1 MEEARCL
8 SGWKRNMGEERGERE
23 RVKETTE
30 QNERTLSNDEGEEKE
45 MDDNE
50 ARIAASKLQ

>member
-1 MEEARCL
+1 MLKWLEEEYGR
-8 SGWKRNMGEERGERE
+8 RERGE

>member
-8 SGWKRNMGEERGERE
+8 SGWKRNMGEERGE